1 MSSISPPAPDASK
14 LARRRIPGSRVLAFG
29 LILVV
34 AITGFVVT
42 RIVQTSGPGPDPRTI
57 PKRPGLAAA
66 ADAAVADSAWV
77 VPTRLTPILA
87 DSSLRGVTLDGEK
100 EILEPGLVA
109 WLIADEPDAWLVEH
123 TWFYIPTIPVRLYTY
138 AQMKA
143 LDERGEIDDQTPVSM
158 APYRWKLRAA
168 SLEEARREALR
179 QIPTTPPEAVAEA
192 VKPRPREE

>member
-1 MSSISPPAPDASK
+1 MSSILPPTPDASK

-66 ADAAVADSAWV
+66 ADAAIADSAWI
-77 VPTRLTPILA
+77 VPTRLAPILA
-87 DSSLRGVTLDGEK
+87 DSTLRGVILDGER
-100 EILEPGLVA
+100 EVFEPGLVA
-109 WLIADEPDAWLVEH
+109 WRIADEPESWLVEH
-123 TWFYIPTIPVRLYTY
+123 TWFYIPTIPVRLHTY

-143 LDERGEIDDQTPVSM
+143 LDERGEIDEQTEVSM
-158 APYRWKLRAA
+158 ASYRWKLRAA

-179 QIPTTPPEAVAEA
+179 QIPRTPPAVVAEA
-192 VKPRPREE
+192 VKPRPRGE